1 LDEHTLKVLEFDK
14 IKKILESKCLSEMG
28 REKVSSLFPNIEEEV
43 ISKWQKDTT
52 ELKEILQ
59 FEEEFP
65 LYSIPDLSVS
75 FKKAERIGGY
85 LEPMEF
91 LRIEEMLKLCRL
103 LLKFIQGKEKKY
115 LQISALIVKLKRFDE
130 LSSAI
135 NKTIDPS
142 GEVKDNATPSLFSIR
157 QEKNTNRNRILDKMH
172 NLLKKKKR
180 EAQEE
185 IITLREGRFVISLPI
200 EDFQKSKGIVH
211 DRSSSGA
218 TLFVEP
224 LPVVELNNRQR
235 ELEIEEKNEIEK
247 ILKEITSLIRKDL
260 DDLKTSLEVIAELD
274 FIHSKALFSLDCKG
288 NEPEFNTEG
297 FIHLKNACHPLLYLS
312 GSVPKEEVVPLSLE
326 LGKKFSVLII
336 TGPNTGGKTVALKT
350 VGILA
355 LMAQSGLHI
364 PAESGSSFTIFKEV
378 FPDIG
383 DEQSIEMSLSTFS
396 SHISQIIKALKR
408 ADENSL
414 VLLDEVGAGTDPKE
428 GVALGEA
435 IIEDLIQKKANTIIT
450 THQGVL
456 KTLAQIYPQVENASL
471 EFDKESLKP
480 TFRFHIG
487 YPGGSYGIE
496 IAKKLGMPENII
508 QKSFELFGTQER
520 DLGLLLEELEKNLKV
535 VRENRK
541 ALEEQKRFS
550 DELLNLYQDRLK
562 KFETSKKELKTKALN
577 ESKEIVE
584 KTRVE
589 IEHIIA
595 ELKRTQAEKES
606 IRQAHTYLEEKKRKL
621 EEERKSLKGKPIK
634 AKDRLKAGDFVWID
648 SLEVEGEVLAEA
660 DRSGKVRLK
669 IGNFTYTV
677 DQGELSKVVKDKKE
691 KPVSSTRYELYSIE
705 NISPEIDLRGLTAD
719 EAIEK
724 VDKYL
729 DDAHLAGLSEVV
741 LIHGKG
747 SGALRKKIGEFLAG
761 HHRVQE
767 TRMGSL
773 DEGGMGVTIAKLKA

>member
-1 LDEHTLKVLEFDK
+1 MDEHNLKVLEFDK
-14 IKKILESKCLSEMG
+14 IKRILESKCLSELG
-28 REKVSSLFPNIEEEV
+28 RKKVSSLFPIIEEEV

-59 FEEEFP
+59 FEEKFP
-65 LYSIPDLSVS
+65 LYSIPNLWVS
-75 FKKAERIGGY
+75 FRKAERVGGY
-85 LEPMEF
+85 LEPKEF
-91 LRIEEMLKLCRL
+91 LKIGEMLKLCGV

-115 LQISALIVKLKRFDE
+115 PQISALTSKLKRFEE

-135 NKTIDPS
+135 NKAIDPS
-142 GEVKDNATPSLFSIR
+142 GEIRDNATFFLFSIR
-157 QEKNTNRNRILDKMH
+157 QEKNTNRNRILDKLH
-172 NLLKKKKR
+172 SLLKLKKR

-185 IITLREGRFVISLPI
+185 IITLREGRFVVSLPT
-200 EDFQKSKGIVH
+200 EEFQKSKWIVH

-235 ELEIEEKNEIEK
+235 ELEIEERNEIEK
-247 ILKEITSLIRKDL
+247 LLKGITSLVRKEL
-260 DDLKTSLEVIAELD
+260 EELRISLEVIAELD
-274 FIHSKALFSLDCKG
+274 FIHSKALFSLECKG
-288 NEPEFNTEG
+288 NEPKFNSEG
-297 FIHLKNACHPLLYLS
+297 YIYLKNARHPLLYLS
-312 GSVPKEEVVPLSLE
+312 GSIPKEEVVPLFLE
-326 LGKKFSVLII
+326 LGKKFTVLII

-364 PAESGSSFTIFKEV
+364 TTEFGSTLPIFKQV
-378 FPDIG
+378 FADIG

-396 SHISQIIKALKR
+396 SHIGQIIKALKK

-414 VLLDEVGAGTDPKE
+414 VLLDELGAGTDPKE

-435 IIEDLIQKKANTIIT
+435 IIADLIQKKAKTIIT

-456 KTLAQIYPQVENASL
+456 KTLAQLYPQVENASL

-480 TFRFHIG
+480 TYRFHIG

-496 IAKKLGMPENII
+496 IAKRLGMPESII
-508 QKSFELFGTQER
+508 QKSFKLLGTKER
-520 DLGLLLEELEKNLKV
+520 DLGLLLEELQKNLKV

-550 DELLNLYQDRLK
+550 DELLNLYQQRLK
-562 KFETSKKELKTKALN
+562 KLETNKKELKTKALK
-577 ESKEIVE
+577 ESKELVE

-589 IEHIIA
+589 IEHLIA
-595 ELKRTQAEKES
+595 ELKKTQAQKES
-606 IRQAHTYLEEKKRKL
+606 IKQAHTYLEEKKRKL
-621 EEERKSLKGKPIK
+621 EEELKNLEEKIPQ
-634 AKDRLKAGDFVWID
+634 ANERLKAGDFVWID
-648 SLEVEGEVLAEA
+648 SLKIEGEVLAET
-660 DRSGKVRLK
+660 DSSGKVKLR

-677 DQGELSKVVKDKKE
+677 DQNELSKIEGDKKE
-691 KPVSSTRYELYSIE
+691 EPTTSTRYELYSIE

-729 DDAHLAGLSEVV
+729 DDAYLAGLSEVA

-747 SGALRKKIGEFLAG
+747 TGALRKKIGEFLTG
-761 HHRVQE
+761 HHRVKE
-767 TRMGSL
+767 TRMGTL
-773 DEGGMGVTIAKLKA
+773 EEGGVGVMIVKLKE

>member
-1 LDEHTLKVLEFDK
+1 MDEHTLKVLEFDK
-14 IKKILESKCLSEMG
+14 IKNILESKCLSDLG
-28 REKVSSLFPNIEEEV
+28 RDKVFSLSPITDEDL

-59 FEEEFP
+59 FEENFP
-65 LYSIPDLSVS
+65 LYSIPDLSPS
-75 FKKAERIGGY
+75 LRKAEMVGGY
-85 LEPMEF
+85 LEPKEF
-91 LRIEEMLKLCRL
+91 LKIEEMLKLCRL

-115 LQISALIVKLKRFDE
+115 QQISALIFKLKRFDE

-135 NKTIDPS
+135 NKAIDSS
-142 GEVKDNATPSLFSIR
+142 GEIKDNATSALFSIR
-157 QEKNTNRNRILDKMH
+157 QEKNINRNKILDK
-172 NLLKKKKR
+172 LQSILKRKKR
-180 EAQEE
+180 ESQEE
-185 IITLREGRFVISLPI
+185 IITLRENRFVVSIPV
-200 EDFQKSKGIVH
+200 EEFQKSKGIVH

-247 ILKEITSLIRKDL
+247 ILRGITSLMRKDL
-260 DDLKTSLEVIAELD
+260 EDLKTSLEVIAELD
-274 FIHSKALFSLDCKG
+274 FVHAKARFSLDYKG
-288 NEPEFNTEG
+288 DEPKFNSEG
-297 FIHLKNACHPLLYLS
+297 YIELKSARHPLLYLS
-312 GSVPKEEVVPLSLE
+312 GSVPKEEIVPLSLE
-326 LGKKFSVLII
+326 LGRKFRVLII

-350 VGILA
+350 LGILA

-364 PAESGSSFTIFKEV
+364 PAELGSTLPIFKQV
-378 FPDIG
+378 FSDIG

-396 SHISQIIKALKR
+396 SHISQIIKALEN

-414 VLLDEVGAGTDPKE
+414 ILLDELGAGTDPKE

-435 IIEDLIQKKANTIIT
+435 IISDLLQKKSKTVVT

-456 KTLAQIYPQVENASL
+456 KTLAKIYPEVENASL

-480 TFRFHIG
+480 TYRFHIG
-487 YPGGSYGIE
+487 YPGGSYGID
-496 IAKKLGMPENII
+496 IAKRLGMPENII
-508 QKSFELFGTQER
+508 RKSFELLGTQER
-520 DLGLLLEELEKNLKV
+520 DLGLLIEELEKNLKT

-550 DELLNLYQDRLK
+550 SELLNIYQDRLS
-562 KFETSKKELKTKALN
+562 KFEKSKKELKTEALKK
-577 ESKEIVE
+577 SKELVE

-589 IEHIIA
+589 IEHLIA
-595 ELKRTQAEKES
+595 ELKKTKAQKES
-606 IRQAHTYLEEKKRKL
+606 IQQAHTYLEEKKKELEQKL
-621 EEERKSLKGKPIK
+621 KDSEEKIVKTEGKLKSGDMVWIESLK
-634 AKDRLKAGDFVWID
+634 
-648 SLEVEGEVLAEA
+648 VEGEVLAEA
-660 DRSGKVRLK
+660 DRTGKVKLK

-677 DQGELSKVVKDKKE
+677 DQEELAKIETDKKI
-691 KPVSSTRYELYSIE
+691 PTASTKYELYSIKD
-705 NISPEIDLRGLTAD
+705 IHPEIDLRGLTAD
-719 EAIEK
+719 EAMDK

-729 DDAHLAGLSEVV
+729 DDAYLAGLSEVT

-747 SGALRKKIGEFLAG
+747 TGVLRKKIGEFLTG

-773 DEGGMGVTIAKLKA
+773 EEGGIGVTIVKLKE